1 MTRMRASAT
10 GKGALR
16 SSAEVVRPKDAE
28 QLPDVVGL
36 GDRDEA
42 VSYVAE
48 AMDAWCESAGA
59 LAWLGKAR
67 WEV

>member
-1 MTRMRASAT
+1 MGTID
-10 GKGALR
+10 
-16 SSAEVVRPKDAE
+16 VVRPKDAAR
-28 QLPDVVGL
+28 LPDAVGL
-36 GDRDEA
+36 GDRDRP

-59 LAWLGKAR
+59 LAWLGKIR